1 MQLRPDGIFPTKNNN
16 DKDQSLRRK
25 WYKVLYKC
33 VVQFSDFWDRFLLR
47 LLETQMLYVF
57 DDTSLEVD
65 PYELRKPQSRVLGA
79 AVNRVR
85 ANQ

>member
-1 MQLRPDGIFPTKNNN
+1 MPQGYPCGGVGQLVRVGRAVRGRVCLLSYRGRKNGQI
-16 DKDQSLRRK
+16 K
-25 WYKVLYKC
+25 
-33 VVQFSDFWDRFLLR
+33 RFLR

-57 DDTSLEVD
+57 DDTPLEVD